1 MEWVTI
7 VNELFTVVLIPLLGL
22 VTKYFIEFVHAK
34 RDEVKDKINNEKINK
49 YINMLDTTI
58 TKAVIATNQTYVE
71 ALKAQGNFDKD
82 AQIEALNR
90 TRNAVLATLTEEA
103 QMYLQTAIGDIE
115 EYIRVGIE
123 AAVNEQ
129 KK

>member
-103 QMYLQTAIGDIE
+103 QMYLQPAIGDIE